1 MLRSVFSGLWT
12 LRGLVMLLGLVA
24 LCLVVWFAGPLVAIG
39 DYVPLG
45 SEWTRSLVIAGLLGV
60 ILGVTL
66 IRHGLAWRA
75 NRKIIKSLLDSET
88 LGALTDQRSSGEVEI
103 IRDRFE
109 DAMRALEEAGN
120 TAGNRR
126 GYLAEL
132 PWYIII
138 GPPGA
143 GKTTILK
150 NSGLQFPLANR
161 LGTDPVSGIGGTRHC
176 DWWFTDRA
184 VLIDTAGR
192 YTTQDVNAEVDR
204 AAWRGFLD
212 ILKQQR
218 SRRPINGILLAI
230 SLADVL
236 LRDDAE
242 RKRHVDALRRR
253 LQELMKTFGMQ
264 LPVYVLITKAD
275 LVAGFSEYF
284 DDLDEEGR
292 RQVWGA
298 TFPLET
304 AGDRIAESFGSAF
317 GDLAQRLED
326 GLIERMH
333 GEASL
338 ARRAAMFSFPKEFIG
353 LRTAIGS
360 FIHDVFRPSKFES
373 IPLLRGVYFT
383 SGTQEGTPIDR
394 LIGVLSRFFGLQG
407 SARPPFSGAG
417 KAYFIETLL
426 SDLVF
431 AEQGIVGTDRKLER
445 RMVAM
450 HGFGYAAALTLVVGL
465 GLLFFGAMTRSQA
478 KIAETVQA
486 SSVATLRLGEAQRA
500 AGLGGLQPALD
511 AAVALKTASGE
522 GSLWAWLDGIGLS
535 ATPSLAPAAQDA
547 YDRALLSRLLPS
559 LVERIGARVQSG
571 LNYVSQAD
579 LNALRETLKVYL
591 MMGDVGHFDKS
602 EVAQAVRSEVS
613 LAFPLDPQ
621 RRTGMAD
628 HVARL
633 MELLPHPVEIDRR
646 LVTTARGR
654 LTREPRVDQVYQRLL
669 REAAQSPRLHPIDL
683 AGIVGSTSLQLVGG
697 TGANS
702 PSRSTIPG
710 AFTRDAFYDFV
721 LPRVPVLVREEQGA
735 DWVLAAD
742 QIGDA
747 TLQRVTRDVMSRYV
761 ADYVNVWQAGLNSVS
776 AVRFDD
782 LQRGLN
788 VLQGLADPQ
797 SPLQRLIDTL
807 RENTDLPPPTDAAPD
822 KPGSAAAGVAASIL
836 PVSIAGAGKALASAA
851 MTSAMGDMP
860 WPGKAIG
867 APFQALLQF
876 ANPPGGTA
884 QSQFGKVRDDFA
896 KLFGTMSDVANAP
909 EPRLAANQLLQNR
922 VKDPTSDLFSNL
934 RSLSAQS
941 PAPVKT
947 ILRDVTNSSWAI
959 LLALTYDY
967 VNSAWQREVV
977 PVCAGALFERYPL
990 FETGKDDVSLHDFGD
1005 MFRPGG
1011 IIDSFFSKYM
1021 SPLVTDQR
1029 NGFAAAR
1036 LDGLVIP
1043 FKSESLA
1050 QFQRARLIR
1059 QSFFNGTGSAPGT
1072 KFSLRPIYLGP
1083 ELLRSTLRADAQ
1095 EIVYRHEPPRSF
1107 DLEWPTRSDASTVSV
1122 TLTKLDGTET
1132 KVDASG
1138 PWALFRLVD
1147 AAQIASRGA
1156 SDRFTLTVG
1165 QAAETQ
1171 VKYELHAGSVT
1182 NPFSLDALRR
1192 FRCPDAL

>member
-1 MLRSVFSGLWT
+1 MFRSLLSGLWT
-12 LRGLVMLLGLVA
+12 LRGLLMLLGLVA
-24 LCLVVWFAGPLVAIG
+24 LCLVIWFAGPLVAIG
-39 DYVPLG
+39 DYVPL
-45 SEWTRSLVIAGLLGV
+45 SAEATRIVLIALLLGT
-60 ILGVTL
+60 ILIVTL
-66 IRHGLAWRA
+66 IRHWLAWRA

-120 TAGNRR
+120 TAGNKR

-150 NSGLQFPLANR
+150 NSGLQFPLAAR

-192 YTTQDVNAEVDR
+192 YTTQDVNIEVDR

-212 ILKQQR
+212 ILKQHR
-218 SRRPINGILLAI
+218 RRRPINGVLLAI

-236 LRDDAE
+236 LRDETE
-242 RKRHVDALRRR
+242 RRRHVDALRRR

-284 DDLDEEGR
+284 DDLDEAAR

-298 TFPLET
+298 TFPLDGTSE
-304 AGDRIAESFGSAF
+304 RIAELFGSSFA
-317 GDLAQRLED
+317 DLAQRLED
-326 GLIERMH
+326 GLVDRMH
-333 GEASL
+333 VEQSL
-338 ARRAAMFSFPKEFIG
+338 TRRAAMFSFPKEFIS
-353 LRTAIGS
+353 LRTAVGG
-360 FIHDVFRPSKFES
+360 FVHDVFRPNKFES
-373 IPLLRGVYFT
+373 VPMLRGVYFT

-417 KAYFIETLL
+417 KAYFIENLL

-445 RMVAM
+445 QMMAL
-450 HGFGYAAALTLVVGL
+450 HGFGYAAALALVAGL
-465 GLLFFGAMTRSQA
+465 GLLWFGALARSEA
-478 KIAETVQA
+478 KITDTLLASRTVDA
-486 SSVATLRLGEAQRA
+486 RLGETQRSTGL
-500 AGLGGLQPALD
+500 AGLLPALD
-511 AAVALKTASGE
+511 AAGSLPSASGE

-535 ATPSLAPAAQDA
+535 ATPSLAPAAQEA
-547 YDRALLSRLLPS
+547 YDRVLLAKLLPNI
-559 LVERIGARVQSG
+559 VERIGARIQGG

-591 MMGDVGHFDKS
+591 MLGDVGHFDRS
-602 EVAQAVRSEVS
+602 EVAQMAKTELA

-621 RRTGMAD
+621 RRANMAA
-628 HVARL
+628 HVNRL
-633 MELLPHPVEIDRR
+633 MDLLPHPVEIDRR
-646 LVTTARGR
+646 LVATARGR
-654 LTREPRVDQVYQRLL
+654 LTREPRVEQVYQRLL
-669 REAAQSPRLHPIDL
+669 REAAQTPRLHPIDL
-683 AGIVGSTSLQLVGG
+683 AGIVGATSLQIA
-697 TGANS
+697 TASN
-702 PSRSTIPG
+702 PDQASRSTIPG

-721 LPRVPVLVREEQGA
+721 IPRVPVLVREEQGA

-742 QIGDA
+742 DIGDA
-747 TLQRVTRDVMSRYV
+747 TLQRVSRDVMNRYV
-761 ADYVNVWQAGLNSVS
+761 ADYVNVWTAAINSVT

-782 LQRGLN
+782 LQRGLG

-797 SPLQRLIDTL
+797 SPLQHLIDTV
-807 RENTDLPPPTDAAPD
+807 RDNTDLPPPADAPAD
-822 KPGSAAAGVAASIL
+822 KPGQPPAGAVASLLPMAITGVAKAAANS
-836 PVSIAGAGKALASAA
+836 AL
-851 MTSAMGDMP
+851 TSALGDMP
-860 WPGKAIG
+860 WPGKTIG
-867 APFQALLQF
+867 APFQPLLQF
-876 ANPPGGTA
+876 ANAGGGG
-884 QSQFGKVRDDFA
+884 QSQFGKVRDDLA

-922 VKDPTSDLFSNL
+922 VKDPASDLFSNL

-941 PAPVKT
+941 PPPVKG

-959 LLALTYDY
+959 LLSLTYDY

-977 PVCAGALFERYPL
+977 PVCAGALFQRYPL
-990 FETGKDDVSLHDFGD
+990 FDDAKDDVSLHDFGD
-1005 MFRPGG
+1005 IFRPGG
-1011 IIDSFFSKYM
+1011 IIDSFFAKYM
-1021 SPLVTDQR
+1021 SPLVVDQR

-1036 LDGLVIP
+1036 LDGLALP
-1043 FKSESLA
+1043 FKPDSLA
-1050 QFQRARLIR
+1050 QFERARLIR

-1083 ELLRSTLRADAQ
+1083 ELLRATLRADSQ

-1107 DLEWPTRSDASTVSV
+1107 DLEWPTRSDSSLMSV

-1132 KVDASG
+1132 KVEASG

-1147 AAQIASRGA
+1147 AAQIASRGTA
-1156 SDRFTLTVG
+1156 DRFGITIGATN
-1165 QAAETQ
+1165 ETQ
-1171 VKYELHAGSVT
+1171 VRYELRAGSVT
-1182 NPFSLDALRR
+1182 NPFSLDAIRR
-1192 FRCPDAL
+1192 FRCPDSL